1 MKTYILKRL
10 ILFPIILILASFII
24 FAVLRFIPGD
34 PARLMAGFKASQEDV
49 QMMRKR
55 IGLDKSFLSQ
65 YGLFIFNLIKG
76 DLGVSIRSNKPVINE
91 IGKCFLNTFIL
102 VLSSYII
109 AIVLGFVA
117 GMLAAIFQNTWL
129 DNLVIFFAMIGAS
142 TPNFWLALMGMSLFS
157 VKFRIL
163 PLMGM
168 GTWKHLVLPSISLA
182 FYPTALIARMIRSSI
197 LEVIWKDYIKTA
209 RAKGLREIVVYFKH
223 ALRNALI
230 PIVTLIGLNFGILI
244 GGAVVTENV
253 FNWQGLGKLL
263 VDSIKYRDYPLIQGC
278 FLVTITSVIL
288 MNFIVDLIIAKID
301 PQISFK

>member
-1 MKTYILKRL
+1 
-10 ILFPIILILASFII
+10 
-24 FAVLRFIPGD
+24 
-34 PARLMAGFKASQEDV
+34 
-49 QMMRKR
+49 
-55 IGLDKSFLSQ
+55 
-65 YGLFIFNLIKG
+65 
-76 DLGVSIRSNKPVINE
+76 
-91 IGKCFLNTFIL
+91 
-102 VLSSYII
+102 
-109 AIVLGFVA
+109 
-117 GMLAAIFQNTWL
+117 
-129 DNLVIFFAMIGAS
+129 
-142 TPNFWLALMGMSLFS
+142 
-157 VKFRIL
+157 
-163 PLMGM
+163 MGM

>member
-34 PARLMAGFKASQEDV
+34 PARLMAGLKASQEDV
-49 QMMRKR
+49 QMMRER

-230 PIVTLIGLNFGILI
+230 PIVTLIGLNFGSLI
-244 GGAVVTENV
+244 GGAVVTESV
-253 FNWQGLGKLL
+253 FNWPGLGKLL
-263 VDSIKYRDYPLIQGC
+263 VDSITYRDYPLIQGC